1 MTRPSGCAVQQAIAL
16 PGSRETLAHDRP
28 RPATRESAAA
38 GCDWC
43 GVDRLCLFGR
53 VPGLRIRRIRTS
65 RGTPLF
71 RSGERVE
78 ALFAIR
84 SGCVKEA
91 DVSTGRHGT
100 IVNFATAGEILS
112 LQSLEGAPSRTTAI
126 AVESSF
132 VCVVPWNAF
141 NQAAMSAPRIFREFM
156 QLIAKAGLQA
166 RESLALVRDKE
177 ALQRVAGFL
186 LNMLARTQARNVSP
200 RELRLAMNRDDIANY
215 LGLRSETVSR
225 CFTELA
231 RQQLIKVRAK
241 RVQILDENALRKVY
255 SGT

>member
-1 MTRPSGCAVQQAIAL
+1 M
-16 PGSRETLAHDRP
+16 
-28 RPATRESAAA
+28 RESTAA
-38 GCDWC
+38 GCDRC

-53 VPGLRIRRIRTS
+53 VGGLRIRRIRTN

-84 SGCVKEA
+84 SGCVKEV
-91 DVSTGRHGT
+91 DVSTGRDGT
-100 IVNFATAGEILS
+100 ILNFATAGEILS
-112 LQSLEGAPSRTTAI
+112 LQSLECAPSRTTAI

-132 VCVVPWNAF
+132 VCVVPWNAV
-141 NQAAMSAPRIFREFM
+141 NQASLSAPRIVRELVL
-156 QLIAKAGLQA
+156 LIAKAGLEA

-177 ALQRVAGFL
+177 ARQRVAGFL
-186 LNMLARTQARNVSP
+186 LNMLARTQVRSVSTC
-200 RELRLAMNRDDIANY
+200 ELRLPMNRDDIANY

-231 RQQLIKVRAK
+231 RQQLIEVKAK
-241 RVQILDENALRKVY
+241 RVRILEVSELRRIY
-255 SGT
+255 SGA